1 MPTQLKVYAIRPG
14 ATWPRAPGAQRW
26 RKSVG
31 IVGYQKT
38 IANNANNPTARG
50 PLLLA

>member
-1 MPTQLKVYAIRPG
+1 MQYGPVQHG
-14 ATWPRAPGAQRW
+14 RAHQTRSAGVN
-26 RKSVG
+26 VG